1 MAAQRVRRAG
11 GVLEQQGRD
20 IPIALVVGG
29 AIALLVPIGW
39 LLHSLVAG
47 GPLAGWTWL
56 LVVGALVFVVVLGI
70 LVAAVCGY
78 MAGLIG
84 SSNSPISAVGIL
96 AILSAALMLAG
107 LFGRDNGPDV
117 QQALVA
123 YALIVTRLVFGLA
136 TLSHDNLQNLQT
148 GHLVSATP
156 WRQEVALI
164 TGFVCRSLLVP
175 PVHDLPNTALRF

>member
-70 LVAAVCGY
+70 LVDAVCGY
-78 MAGLIG
+78 MAGFIG
-84 SSNSPISAVGIL
+84 SSNSSISAVGII
-96 AILSAALMLAG
+96 AILSEAIMLAW
-107 LFGRDNGPDV
+107 LFGLDKGHAIPP
-117 QQALVA
+117 ALDA
-123 YALIVTRLVFGLA
+123 
-136 TLSHDNLQNLQT
+136 S
-148 GHLVSATP
+148 
-156 WRQEVALI
+156 
-164 TGFVCRSLLVP
+164 
-175 PVHDLPNTALRF
+175 